1 MTKNDLPKSSQELIT
16 RFLPDSEQGGDVTQV
31 DEKQFQEALMNLHLA
46 MMGKTEKQVYTPV
59 FSFCSGTL
67 NSELPMIC
75 IPSNKYKEVQICLKD
90 GWSYPIATIKLSN
103 INRLIDAEKTYE
115 DTAKLGYEITRRW
128 NAFIPKGGEE

>member
-16 RFLPDSEQGGDVTQV
+16 RFCPIASKGRRHTSGR
-31 DEKQFQEALMNLHLA
+31 EAISRGFNESPSCNDGEN
-46 MMGKTEKQVYTPV
+46 GKTSLYSR

-103 INRLIDAEKTYE
+103 TNRLIDAEKRMKTQRNW
-115 DTAKLGYEITRRW
+115 ATR
-128 NAFIPKGGEE
+128 